1 MQKQKRAILV
11 SNGIA
16 ERPDLLSLRDDD
28 FIIAV
33 DGGMRYLDALGL
45 KPDLLMGDLDS
56 IDSNLL
62 KTLEEK
68 QTEILRFKA
77 QKDFTDL
84 ELALREAIARGFK
97 EILIAF
103 GLGGR
108 LDHLL
113 GNLGLFSLARNLSQD
128 LKLYF
133 DDGITRV
140 FHVQEDFCL
149 DLEPVDTVSLIPW
162 RGDVLVRETHNLA
175 YPLHNETLIFGSTR
189 GNSNLAL
196 EKNIRVSVAKGEL
209 LLVHT
214 RKSDTINK
222 TFVER
227 KDND

>member
-149 DLEPVDTVSLIPW
+149 DLEPEDTVSLIPW
-162 RGDVLVRETHNLA
+162 R
-175 YPLHNETLIFGSTR
+175 FGARNAQFGLPS
-189 GNSNLAL
+189 SQ
-196 EKNIRVSVAKGEL
+196 
-209 LLVHT
+209 
-214 RKSDTINK
+214 
-222 TFVER
+222 
-227 KDND
+227 

>member
-1 MQKQKRAILV
+1 MQKKSRAILFI
-11 SNGIA
+11 NGHA
-16 ERPDLLSLRDDD
+16 EKPELLALREDD
-28 FIIAV
+28 FPIAV
-33 DGGMRYLDALGL
+33 DGGMRYLDSLGL
-45 KPDLLMGDLDS
+45 KPDLLIGDLDS
-56 IDSNLL
+56 INPTLL
-62 KTLEEK
+62 KTLEEA
-68 QTEILRFKA
+68 QTEILRFKP

-97 EILIAF
+97 EVVIAF

-113 GNLGLFSLARNLSQD
+113 GNLGLFSMAHDLAQD

-133 DDGITRV
+133 DDGLTRV
-140 FHVQEDFCL
+140 FFVNDEL
-149 DLEPVDTVSLIPW
+149 SIDLEPDDTVSLIPW

-175 YPLHNETLIFGSTR
+175 YPLHNETLTFGSTR
-189 GNSNLAL
+189 GNSNVAL
-196 EKNIRVSVAKGEL
+196 DKTIRVRVAKGEL

-214 RKSDTINK
+214 RNIDLINK